1 MSVQILAGV
10 SAIPVMV
17 GVKGSAE
24 TETST
29 EMGKTTETS
38 TTDTIS
44 VDVFVPEN
52 SQISASI
59 VTNKITST
67 VPYTAMLEK
76 YFADGTRKREKIRS
90 QYEGVVMNE
99 VSVQYGEIE
108 SLLEGRGNDDLERKK
123 RRAVNPRP
131 KKPLKE
137 RL

>member
-76 YFADGTRKREKIRS
+76 HFADGTRKREKIRS

-123 RRAVNPRP
+123 RRAVNQRP